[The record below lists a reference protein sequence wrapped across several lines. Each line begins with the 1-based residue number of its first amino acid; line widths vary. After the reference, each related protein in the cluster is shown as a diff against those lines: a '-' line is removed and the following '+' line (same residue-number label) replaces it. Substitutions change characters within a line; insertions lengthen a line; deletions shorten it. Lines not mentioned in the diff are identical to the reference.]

1 MNAPRAAAWALL
13 VASVA
18 VSSFDSAVAPS
29 TGHLTSSGYRLLDAD
44 LHVHGFLGDGALP
57 PWEIAREA
65 ARRGLDAVAVTN
77 HNQMYALRLHR
88 ALFRQPLRAILI
100 PSVEVTNPDYHLSA
114 IGMSAPIEWRLP
126 LAEAIRAVHAQGGVA
141 IAAHPVGPF
150 WARAD
155 PETLALLDGLEVA
168 HPLRLIA
175 EERADV
181 DALHARIRQIKPTIA
196 AIGSSDYHF
205 GAPMGAW
212 RTRLLVREVSAAGVL
227 EAIRAGRTI
236 AATPDGQTFGPRE
249 WTEPAALTPTT
260 VRDPDTP
267 RQHWAM
273 LGAWLALLFLVLFAG
288 NRRASEY

>member
-29 TGHLTSSGYRLLDAD
+29 TGNLTSSGYRILDAD
-44 LHVHGFLGDGALP
+44 FHVHAFLGDGALP

-65 ARRGLDAVAVTN
+65 SRRGLDAVAVTN

-88 ALFRQPLRAILI
+88 ALFRQPLRSILI
-100 PSVEVTNPDYHLSA
+100 PGVEVTNPDYHLAA
-114 IGMSAPIEWRLP
+114 IGIAAPIDWRLP

-141 IAAHPVGPF
+141 IAAHPVGRF

-155 PETLALLDGLEVA
+155 SETLALLDGLEVA
-168 HPLRLIA
+168 HPLRRIA

-205 GAPMGAW
+205 GAPMGGW
-212 RTRLLVREVSAAGVL
+212 RTRLLVREPSVAGVL
-227 EAIRAGRTI
+227 EAIRAGRT
-236 AATPDGQTFGPRE
+236 AAYDPEGRVFGQPE
-249 WTEPAALTPTT
+249 WVAAAAGAPAVDARAADT
-260 VRDPDTP
+260 VR
-267 RQHWAM
+267 HHAAM
-273 LGAWLALLFLVLFAG
+273 LGAWLALLFLVVFTG
-288 NRRASEY
+288 KR